1 MFTPTMVKSIR
12 VADPNAHEAAYLG
25 LVGWRLVDV
34 TYDPHERNW
43 VMTFT
48 FDLSQL

>member
-1 MFTPTMVKSIR
+1 MFAPSMVKSIR
-12 VADPNAHEAAYLG
+12 VADPNDSQAAYLG
-25 LVGWRLVDV
+25 LVGWKLIDV

-48 FDLSQL
+48 FDLSSL